1 MELDHYLESVR
12 RSVENATALADDQTR
27 SVAQR
32 LGATLDD
39 AGRLAL
45 ISALSDAAG
54 EISRELSPGS
64 VELRMAGG
72 RPEFVVTPAPSQLT
86 VEDDVDVETDE
97 TDEPGFAPDA
107 DEPTARVTLRLPMSV
122 KNKVDE
128 AAAAEGISSNA
139 WLMRTVMTA
148 LSGDRGRRGPR
159 PPRPPRV
166 PRGPRGGFGP
176 NFGPDGPFGPEGV
189 FGEAGPFGPDGVF
202 GPDGP
207 FGPEG
212 VFGPD
217 DESRRGGRRGERGE
231 RRGER
236 RDRREHGHR
245 GGRGP
250 GQQVTGWA
258 E

>member
-86 VEDDVDVETDE
+86 SSDDDLDDE
-97 TDEPGFAPDA
+97 TADRAAVAEEISLDA
-107 DEPTARVTLRLPMSV
+107 DEPTARITLRLPVSV

-128 AAAAEGISSNA
+128 AAATEGISSNA

-148 LSGDRGRRGPR
+148 LTGGYGRPPR
-159 PPRPPRV
+159 PPRPPRA
-166 PRGPRGGFGP
+166 PRGGF
-176 NFGPDGPFGPEGV
+176 FGPDGPLGPEGPLGPDGVFGPE
-189 FGEAGPFGPDGVF
+189 GVF

-207 FGPEG
+207 FGPDG
-212 VFGPD
+212 VFGD
-217 DESRRGGRRGERGE
+217 KRGDRDQRRSERDA
-231 RRGER
+231 R
-236 RDRREHGHR
+236 RDRKDQGRR

-250 GQQVTGWA
+250 GQQMNGWA
-258 E
+258 Q

>member
-86 VEDDVDVETDE
+86 GADDDELDDDNDHDQPAAQDV
-97 TDEPGFAPDA
+97 APDA
-107 DEPTARVTLRLPMSV
+107 DEPTARITLRLPMSV

-128 AAAAEGISSNA
+128 AANAEGISSNA

-148 LSGDRGRRGPR
+148 LTGGRGPR
-159 PPRPPRV
+159 PPRPPRA
-166 PRGPRGGFGP
+166 PRGGF
-176 NFGPDGPFGPEGV
+176 FGPDGPLGPEGPLGPDGVFGKDGVFGPE
-189 FGEAGPFGPDGVF
+189 GPFGPDGVF
-202 GPDGP
+202 G
-207 FGPEG
+207 EG
-212 VFGPD
+212 
-217 DESRRGGRRGERGE
+217 SRRGERGE
-231 RRGER
+231 RRDRGDRRGER
-236 RDRREHGHR
+236 GDRGNGRGR
-245 GGRGP
+245 GGRG
-250 GQQVTGWA
+250 QRVTGWA
-258 E
+258 Q

>member
-12 RSVENATALADDQTR
+12 RSVQNATALADDQTR
-27 SVAQR
+27 SVAER

-86 VEDDVDVETDE
+86 GTDDDDDLDDIETDDAG
-97 TDEPGFAPDA
+97 TDEFAPEA
-107 DEPTARVTLRLPMSV
+107 DEPTARITLRLPMSV

-128 AAAAEGISSNA
+128 AANAEGISSNA

-148 LSGDRGRRGPR
+148 LTGDRGRRAGPGRPPR
-159 PPRPPRV
+159 PPRPPRGV
-166 PRGPRGGFGP
+166 FGAEGV
-176 NFGPDGPFGPEGV
+176 FGPDGPLGPDGMFGPDGV
-189 FGEAGPFGPDGVF
+189 FGPQGPFGPDGVF

-207 FGPEG
+207 
-212 VFGPD
+212 
-217 DESRRGGRRGERGE
+217 RRGERGD
-231 RRGER
+231 R
-236 RDRREHGHR
+236 RDHGSRDRDRGHR
-245 GGRGP
+245 RSGRGP
-250 GQQVTGWA
+250 GQRMTGWA
-258 E
+258 Q

>member
-12 RSVENATALADDQTR
+12 RSVQNATALADDQTR

-86 VEDDVDVETDE
+86 SHEDDEDLDDQVDEAVA
-97 TDEPGFAPDA
+97 DEPAPDA
-107 DEPTARVTLRLPMSV
+107 DEQTARITLRLPMSV

-128 AAAAEGISSNA
+128 AANAEGISSNA

-148 LSGDRGRRGPR
+148 LTGDRSRRSGPGRPPR
-159 PPRPPRV
+159 PPRPPRGV
-166 PRGPRGGFGP
+166 
-176 NFGPDGPFGPEGV
+176 FGPEGV
-189 FGEAGPFGPDGVF
+189 FGPDGPLGPDGVFGPEGVFGPDGPFGPDGVF

-207 FGPEG
+207 
-212 VFGPD
+212 
-217 DESRRGGRRGERGE
+217 RRGERGE
-231 RRGER
+231 RRDRGD
-236 RDRREHGHR
+236 RDRDRGHRR
-245 GGRGP
+245 GGRRP
-250 GQQVTGWA
+250 GQQMTGWA
-258 E
+258 Q

>member
-86 VEDDVDVETDE
+86 GPDE
-97 TDEPGFAPDA
+97 TDDDIDDETDTEVTEQVHPGRRRA
-107 DEPTARVTLRLPMSV
+107 DRA
-122 KNKVDE
+122 DH
-128 AAAAEGISSNA
+128 AAAADVGEEQG
-139 WLMRTVMTA
+139 
-148 LSGDRGRRGPR
+148 GRGRRGRGHLLERVADAHRDDRAER
-159 PPRPPRV
+159 PPPRWPPPAPAAAPAARWDLRPGRTARSERPART
-166 PRGPRGGFGP
+166 
-176 NFGPDGPFGPEGV
+176 
-189 FGEAGPFGPDGVF
+189 
-202 GPDGP
+202 
-207 FGPEG
+207 
-212 VFGPD
+212 
-217 DESRRGGRRGERGE
+217 RRGLRTGRCVRP
-231 RRGER
+231 RRTLR
-236 RDRREHGHR
+236 
-245 GGRGP
+245 
-250 GQQVTGWA
+250 
-258 E
+258 

>member
-86 VEDDVDVETDE
+86 GNDDDDLDDE
-97 TDEPGFAPDA
+97 MAEPAAADLALDA
-107 DEPTARVTLRLPMSV
+107 DEPTARITLRLPMSV

-128 AAAAEGISSNA
+128 AATAEGISSNA

-148 LSGDRGRRGPR
+148 LTSGRSGYGR
-159 PPRPPRV
+159 PPRPPRA
-166 PRGPRGGFGP
+166 PRPGIFAPDGPLGP
-176 NFGPDGPFGPEGV
+176 EGPLGPDGIFGQGGV
-189 FGEAGPFGPDGVF
+189 
-202 GPDGP
+202 

-217 DESRRGGRRGERGE
+217 GLFGEGRRGGDRGDRRNDRGE

-236 RDRREHGHR
+236 GDHGQRR

-250 GQQVTGWA
+250 GQRMQGWA
-258 E
+258 Q

>member
-1 MELDHYLESVR
+1 MLAAMELDHYLESVR

-86 VEDDVDVETDE
+86 GPDE
-97 TDEPGFAPDA
+97 TDEDIDDEPEVADDEQFVPDA
-107 DEPTARVTLRLPMSV
+107 DEPTARITLRLPMSI

-128 AAAAEGISSNA
+128 A
-139 WLMRTVMTA
+139 
-148 LSGDRGRRGPR
+148 
-159 PPRPPRV
+159 
-166 PRGPRGGFGP
+166 
-176 NFGPDGPFGPEGV
+176 
-189 FGEAGPFGPDGVF
+189 
-202 GPDGP
+202 
-207 FGPEG
+207 
-212 VFGPD
+212 
-217 DESRRGGRRGERGE
+217 
-231 RRGER
+231 
-236 RDRREHGHR
+236 
-245 GGRGP
+245 
-250 GQQVTGWA
+250 
-258 E
+258 

>member
-1 MELDHYLESVR
+1 MLAVMELDHYLESVR

-86 VEDDVDVETDE
+86 GPDE
-97 TDEPGFAPDA
+97 TDDIDEEVDAETAEHLVLDA
-107 DEPTARVTLRLPMSV
+107 DEPTARITLRLPMSI

-139 WLMRTVMTA
+139 WLMRTVMTE
-148 LSGDRGRRGPR
+148 LSERGRRGGGPPAPPAAAAARRVRPR
-159 PPRPPRV
+159 RPARST
-166 PRGPRGGFGP
+166 RSAR
-176 NFGPDGPFGPEGV
+176 
-189 FGEAGPFGPDGVF
+189 
-202 GPDGP
+202 
-207 FGPEG
+207 
-212 VFGPD
+212 
-217 DESRRGGRRGERGE
+217 SRRGLRPE
-231 RRGER
+231 RRVRPER
-236 RDRREHGHR
+236 ALRWRGCLRQRARRSPR
-245 GGRGP
+245 PGP
-250 GQQVTGWA
+250 A
-258 E
+258 P

>member
-12 RSVENATALADDQTR
+12 RSVQNATALADDQTR
-27 SVAQR
+27 SVAER

-64 VELRMAGG
+64 VELRMAAG
-72 RPEFVVTPAPSQLT
+72 RPEFVVTPAPSQLSDS
-86 VEDDVDVETDE
+86 DDDLDDQNDE
-97 TDEPGFAPDA
+97 APGADEALAPDA
-107 DEPTARVTLRLPMSV
+107 DEPTARITLRLPMSV

-128 AAAAEGISSNA
+128 AATAEGISSNA

-148 LSGDRGRRGPR
+148 LTGDRGRGR
-159 PPRPPRV
+159 PPRPPR
-166 PRGPRGGFGP
+166 GPRGV
-176 NFGPDGPFGPEGV
+176 FGPEGV
-189 FGEAGPFGPDGVF
+189 LGPEGPLGPGGVFGPEGVF

-212 VFGPD
+212 VFGPEGPRRGD
-217 DESRRGGRRGERGE
+217 RGGRD
-231 RRGER
+231 
-236 RDRREHGHR
+236 RDRGHRR

-250 GQQVTGWA
+250 GQRMTGWA
-258 E
+258 Q

>member
-12 RSVENATALADDQTR
+12 RSVQNATALADDQTR
-27 SVAQR
+27 SVAER

-64 VELRMAGG
+64 VELRMAAG
-72 RPEFVVTPAPSQLT
+72 RPEFVVTPPPSRLSDS
-86 VEDDVDVETDE
+86 DDDLDDHDE
-97 TDEPGFAPDA
+97 EPPAADEALAPDA
-107 DEPTARVTLRLPMSV
+107 DEPTARITLRLPMSV

-128 AAAAEGISSNA
+128 AAAGEGISSNA

-148 LSGDRGRRGPR
+148 LTGDRGRGGRPPR
-159 PPRPPRV
+159 PPRPPRGV
-166 PRGPRGGFGP
+166 
-176 NFGPDGPFGPEGV
+176 FGPEGV
-189 FGEAGPFGPDGVF
+189 LGPDGPLGPRGVFGPEGVF

-212 VFGPD
+212 VFGP
-217 DESRRGGRRGERGE
+217 EGPRRGDRGD
-231 RRGER
+231 
-236 RDRREHGHR
+236 RDRDRGHRR

-250 GQQVTGWA
+250 GQRMTGWVQ
-258 E
+258 

>member
-86 VEDDVDVETDE
+86 SSDDDLDDE
-97 TDEPGFAPDA
+97 IADRAAVAEEISLDA
-107 DEPTARVTLRLPMSV
+107 DEPTARITLRLPVSV

-128 AAAAEGISSNA
+128 AAATEGISSNA

-148 LSGDRGRRGPR
+148 LTGGYGRPPR
-159 PPRPPRV
+159 PPRPPRA
-166 PRGPRGGFGP
+166 PRGGF
-176 NFGPDGPFGPEGV
+176 FGPDGPLGPEGPLGPDGVFGPE
-189 FGEAGPFGPDGVF
+189 GVF

-207 FGPEG
+207 FGPDG
-212 VFGPD
+212 VFGD
-217 DESRRGGRRGERGE
+217 KRGDRDQRRSERDA
-231 RRGER
+231 R
-236 RDRREHGHR
+236 RDRKDQGRR

-250 GQQVTGWA
+250 GQQMNGWA
-258 E
+258 Q

>member
-86 VEDDVDVETDE
+86 GNDDDDLDDE
-97 TDEPGFAPDA
+97 VAEPAAAELALDA

-128 AAAAEGISSNA
+128 AATAEGISSNA

-148 LSGDRGRRGPR
+148 LTGGRPGYGR
-159 PPRPPRV
+159 PPRPPRA
-166 PRGPRGGFGP
+166 PRPGIFAPDGPLGP
-176 NFGPDGPFGPEGV
+176 EGPLGPDGIFGQGGV
-189 FGEAGPFGPDGVF
+189 
-202 GPDGP
+202 

-217 DESRRGGRRGERGE
+217 GLFGDGRRGDRGDRRSDRSERRGERG
-231 RRGER
+231 
-236 RDRREHGHR
+236 DHGQRR

-250 GQQVTGWA
+250 GQRMQGWA
-258 E
+258 Q

>member
-86 VEDDVDVETDE
+86 GADDDDL
-97 TDEPGFAPDA
+97 DDNDAEPVADLAPDA
-107 DEPTARVTLRLPMSV
+107 DEPTARITLRLPMSI

-128 AAAAEGISSNA
+128 AADAEGISSNA

-148 LSGDRGRRGPR
+148 LTGGRGPMR
-159 PPRPPRV
+159 PPRPPHA
-166 PRGPRGGFGP
+166 PRGGI
-176 NFGPDGPFGPEGV
+176 FGPDGPLGPEGPLGPDGV
-189 FGEAGPFGPDGVF
+189 FGKDGVF

-207 FGPEG
+207 FGADGLFGEG
-212 VFGPD
+212 
-217 DESRRGGRRGERGE
+217 RRGGRDRDRDRDFGKGKG
-231 RRGER
+231 RRGNNKM
-236 RDRREHGHR
+236 
-245 GGRGP
+245 
-250 GQQVTGWA
+250 QGWA
-258 E
+258 Q

>member
-86 VEDDVDVETDE
+86 GTDDEDLDDDVAGPAAEE
-97 TDEPGFAPDA
+97 LAPDA
-107 DEPTARVTLRLPMSV
+107 DEPTARITLRLPMSV

-139 WLMRTVMTA
+139 WLMRTVMTS
-148 LSGDRGRRGPR
+148 LTGRGGYGPRGPR
-159 PPRPPRV
+159 PPRAPR
-166 PRGPRGGFGP
+166 PGIFAPDGPLGP
-176 NFGPDGPFGPEGV
+176 EGPLGPDGIFGK
-189 FGEAGPFGPDGVF
+189 DGV
-202 GPDGP
+202 

-217 DESRRGGRRGERGE
+217 GMFGEGRRGERGE
-231 RRGER
+231 RG
-236 RDRREHGHR
+236 RDRGHDKGQRR

-250 GQQVTGWA
+250 GQRMQGWA
-258 E
+258 Q

>member
-86 VEDDVDVETDE
+86 GADDDDLDDNDDST
-97 TDEPGFAPDA
+97 EPAGELAPDA
-107 DEPTARVTLRLPMSV
+107 DEPTARITLRLPMSV

-128 AAAAEGISSNA
+128 AADAEGISSNA

-148 LSGDRGRRGPR
+148 LQGGRGVPR
-159 PPRPPRV
+159 PPRPPR
-166 PRGPRGGFGP
+166 PGRGGI
-176 NFGPDGPFGPEGV
+176 FGPDGPLGPEGPLGPDGV
-189 FGEAGPFGPDGVF
+189 FGKDGVF

-207 FGPEG
+207 FGTDG
-212 VFGPD
+212 LFGD
-217 DESRRGGRRGERGE
+217 GRRGGRDRDRDFGKG
-231 RRGER
+231 RRGN
-236 RDRREHGHR
+236 
-245 GGRGP
+245 RGP
-250 GQQVTGWA
+250 NNKMQGWA
-258 E
+258 Q

>member
-86 VEDDVDVETDE
+86 GHDDDDDDLDDDT
-97 TDEPGFAPDA
+97 TEPVADLAPDA
-107 DEPTARVTLRLPMSV
+107 DEPTARITLRLPMSPANAV
-122 KNKVDE
+122 GVRSASTPASAGPSSPACWI
-128 AAAAEGISSNA
+128 AAAMEPRARRARRRSA
-139 WLMRTVMTA
+139 
-148 LSGDRGRRGPR
+148 SGR
-159 PPRPPRV
+159 PPPVRDAR
-166 PRGPRGGFGP
+166 RTARCC
-176 NFGPDGPFGPEGV
+176 
-189 FGEAGPFGPDGVF
+189 AR
-202 GPDGP
+202 
-207 FGPEG
+207 
-212 VFGPD
+212 
-217 DESRRGGRRGERGE
+217 SR
-231 RRGER
+231 
-236 RDRREHGHR
+236 
-245 GGRGP
+245 
-250 GQQVTGWA
+250 
-258 E
+258 

>member
-86 VEDDVDVETDE
+86 GADDDDL
-97 TDEPGFAPDA
+97 DDNDDSSEPATEPAPDA
-107 DEPTARVTLRLPMSV
+107 DEPTARITLRLPMSV

-128 AAAAEGISSNA
+128 AADAEGISSNA

-148 LSGDRGRRGPR
+148 LHGGRGVPR
-159 PPRPPRV
+159 PPRPPR
-166 PRGPRGGFGP
+166 PGRGGI
-176 NFGPDGPFGPEGV
+176 FGPDGPLGPEGPLGPDGV
-189 FGEAGPFGPDGVF
+189 FGKDGVF

-207 FGPEG
+207 FGTDG
-212 VFGPD
+212 LFGD
-217 DESRRGGRRGERGE
+217 GRRGGRDRDRDFGKG
-231 RRGER
+231 RRGN
-236 RDRREHGHR
+236 R
-245 GGRGP
+245 GSNNKM
-250 GQQVTGWA
+250 QGWA
-258 E
+258 Q

>member
-86 VEDDVDVETDE
+86 GADDDDL
-97 TDEPGFAPDA
+97 DDDDNAEPVAELAPDA
-107 DEPTARVTLRLPMSV
+107 DEPTARITLRLPMSI

-128 AAAAEGISSNA
+128 AADAEGISSNA

-148 LSGDRGRRGPR
+148 LTGGRGPMR
-159 PPRPPRV
+159 PPRPPHA
-166 PRGPRGGFGP
+166 PRGGI
-176 NFGPDGPFGPEGV
+176 FGPDGPLGPEGPLGPDGV
-189 FGEAGPFGPDGVF
+189 FGKDGVF

-207 FGPEG
+207 FGADGLFGEG
-212 VFGPD
+212 
-217 DESRRGGRRGERGE
+217 RRGGRDRDRDSGKGKG
-231 RRGER
+231 RRGNNKM
-236 RDRREHGHR
+236 
-245 GGRGP
+245 
-250 GQQVTGWA
+250 QGWA
-258 E
+258 Q

>member
-86 VEDDVDVETDE
+86 GPDE
-97 TDEPGFAPDA
+97 TDDIDDEVDDETAEQLVLDA
-107 DEPTARVTLRLPMSV
+107 DEPTARITLRLPMSI

-128 AAAAEGISSNA
+128 AANAEGISSNA
-139 WLMRTVMTA
+139 WLMRTVMTE
-148 LSGDRGRRGPR
+148 LSDRGRRGHRPPR
-159 PPRPPRV
+159 PPRPPR
-166 PRGPRGGFGP
+166 GPV
-176 NFGPDGPFGPEGV
+176 FGPDGPLGPN
-189 FGEAGPFGPDGVF
+189 GPLGPDGVF
-202 GPDGP
+202 GPNGVFGPGGP
-207 FGPEG
+207 FGEEG
-212 VFGPD
+212 VFGSD
-217 DESRRGGRRGERGE
+217 RGRRGERDW
-231 RRGER
+231 RRDE
-236 RDRREHGHR
+236 RDRRRDEKERRREDKDRRR
-245 GGRGP
+245 GNDGP
-250 GQQVTGWA
+250 GNRVQGWA

>member
-86 VEDDVDVETDE
+86 GNDDDDLDDDV
-97 TDEPGFAPDA
+97 EPAAEELALDA
-107 DEPTARVTLRLPMSV
+107 DEPTARITLRLPMSV

-139 WLMRTVMTA
+139 WLMRTVMTSLA
-148 LSGDRGRRGPR
+148 GRGGYGRPPGPPR
-159 PPRPPRV
+159 PPRPGIFAPN
-166 PRGPRGGFGP
+166 GPL
-176 NFGPDGPFGPEGV
+176 GPDGPLGPEGI
-189 FGEAGPFGPDGVF
+189 FGKDGV
-202 GPDGP
+202 

-217 DESRRGGRRGERGE
+217 GMFGDGRRGERGE
-231 RRGER
+231 RRDERAERRGER
-236 RDRREHGHR
+236 ERGRDRGPDHGQRR

-250 GQQVTGWA
+250 GQRMQGWA
-258 E
+258 Q

>member
-12 RSVENATALADDQTR
+12 RSVENATALADEQTR

-86 VEDDVDVETDE
+86 GPDE
-97 TDEPGFAPDA
+97 TDEDIEDEAEDETAEQFVPDA
-107 DEPTARVTLRLPMSV
+107 DEPTARITLRLPMSI

-128 AAAAEGISSNA
+128 AANAEGISSNA
-139 WLMRTVMTA
+139 WLMRTVMTE
-148 LSGDRGRRGPR
+148 LSERRRGPRAPR
-159 PPRPPRV
+159 PPRPPR
-166 PRGPRGGFGP
+166 GPV
-176 NFGPDGPFGPEGV
+176 FGPEGPL
-189 FGEAGPFGPDGVF
+189 GPNGPLGPDGVF
-202 GPDGP
+202 GPN
-207 FGPEG
+207 G
-212 VFGPD
+212 VFGPSGPFGEEGLFGPDRGRRERDRRREDRDRRREDKDRRRD
-217 DESRRGGRRGERGE
+217 DKERRRGG
-231 RRGER
+231 
-236 RDRREHGHR
+236 H
-245 GGRGP
+245 GP
-250 GQQVTGWA
+250 GQRLTGWA

>member
-86 VEDDVDVETDE
+86 SHDDDDLDDQADE
-97 TDEPGFAPDA
+97 AVADEPAPDA
-107 DEPTARVTLRLPMSV
+107 DEPTARITLRLPMSV

-148 LSGDRGRRGPR
+148 LTGDRGRRGPR
-159 PPRPPRV
+159 PPRSPR
-166 PRGPRGGFGP
+166 
-176 NFGPDGPFGPEGV
+176 
-189 FGEAGPFGPDGVF
+189 
-202 GPDGP
+202 
-207 FGPEG
+207 
-212 VFGPD
+212 
-217 DESRRGGRRGERGE
+217 
-231 RRGER
+231 
-236 RDRREHGHR
+236 
-245 GGRGP
+245 
-250 GQQVTGWA
+250 
-258 E
+258 

>member
-1 MELDHYLESVR
+1 MLAAMELDHYLESVR

-86 VEDDVDVETDE
+86 GPDE
-97 TDEPGFAPDA
+97 TDDDIDDQTDSEDAEQVILDA
-107 DEPTARVTLRLPMSV
+107 DEPTARITLRLPMSV

-139 WLMRTVMTA
+139 WLMRTVMTE
-148 LSGDRGRRGPR
+148 LSDRGRRGGPR
-159 PPRPPRV
+159 PPRPPR
-166 PRGPRGGFGP
+166 PPRGGM
-176 NFGPDGPFGPEGV
+176 FGPDGPLGPN
-189 FGEAGPFGPDGVF
+189 GPLGPDGV
-202 GPDGP
+202 

-212 VFGPD
+212 VFGPGGPFG
-217 DESRRGGRRGERGE
+217 EEGVFGPERSRRGRDRGDQRRDDKDRRREEHQRRG
-231 RRGER
+231 
-236 RDRREHGHR
+236 GH
-245 GGRGP
+245 GP
-250 GQQVTGWA
+250 GQRMTGWVQ
-258 E
+258 

>member
-86 VEDDVDVETDE
+86 GPDDDDSDNDDTAEDTSADQIFEL
-97 TDEPGFAPDA
+97 DA
-107 DEPTARVTLRLPMSV
+107 DEPTARITLRLPMSV
-122 KNKVDE
+122 KTKVDE
-128 AAAAEGISSNA
+128 AANAEGISANA
-139 WLMRTVMTA
+139 WLMRTVMTG
-148 LSGDRGRRGPR
+148 LTGDRDRGRRGPR
-159 PPRPPRV
+159 PPRPPRP
-166 PRGPRGGFGP
+166 PRGFDGVFGPDGPLGPDGPFGKDGAFGP
-176 NFGPDGPFGPEGV
+176 NGPFGPEGV
-189 FGEAGPFGPDGVF
+189 FGE
-202 GPDGP
+202 
-207 FGPEG
+207 
-212 VFGPD
+212 
-217 DESRRGGRRGERGE
+217 RGGRRGERGE
-231 RRGER
+231 RG
-236 RDRREHGHR
+236 EHGHGR
-245 GGRGP
+245 GGRRGGQGGP
-250 GQQVTGWA
+250 GQRMQGWA
-258 E
+258 Q